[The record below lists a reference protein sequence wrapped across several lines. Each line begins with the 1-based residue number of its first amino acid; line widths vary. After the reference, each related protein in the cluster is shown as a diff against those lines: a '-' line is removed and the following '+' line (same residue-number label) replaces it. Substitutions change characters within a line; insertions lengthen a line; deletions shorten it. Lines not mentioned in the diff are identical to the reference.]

1 MATES
6 RIGTKLKAYCS
17 NCGGQRNCEIKG
29 HHAERGEDADG
40 AYEWHTDWYLLVCCG
55 CEHVFAQSVSTN
67 SEEYYQEYDRNGDV
81 ITIHD
86 EVIKSWPARA
96 KRPRPDWF
104 QHGTVETSL
113 ENTHA
118 LDASLSELYGALDHD
133 LNVLAA
139 IGVRTSFDIAAEILG
154 VDPDKIFRKKL
165 DEMVA
170 KNLIRDIEREH
181 LDILVDAGSASA
193 HRGWKPSLDDLN
205 TLMETL
211 ESFIYSAFVLPA
223 KREAAAAEIAKV
235 KAKVPRKKTKP
246 EPKAGGAKPNGSD
259 GPAAGNPDS

>member
-1 MATES
+1 MTTES

-29 HHAERGEDADG
+29 HHAERGEDAGG

-67 SEEYYQEYDRNGDV
+67 SEEYFQDYDHNGDV
-81 ITIHD
+81 FTVH
-86 EVIKSWPARA
+86 EETIKSWPARA
-96 KRPRPDWF
+96 KRPRPEWF
-104 QHGTVETSL
+104 QHGSVETNL
-113 ENTHA
+113 KNTLA

-154 VDPDKIFRKKL
+154 VDPDKIFRNKL
-165 DEMVA
+165 DEMVE
-170 KNLIRDIEREH
+170 KNLIKDSEREH

-193 HRGWKPSLDDLN
+193 HRGWKPSLGDLN

-211 ESFIYSAFVLPA
+211 EAFIYSAFVLPA
-223 KREAAAAEIAKV
+223 KREAAAAEMAKV
-235 KAKVPRKKTKP
+235 RAKVPRKKSTS
-246 EPKAGGAKPNGSD
+246 GGAKPNGKE
-259 GPAAGNPDS
+259 GLAAGPQTSPEP